1 MVERIA
7 SDDGAAA
14 VVREFDMDK
23 VIVTPRSLSSGG
35 HPLLNKLRDAG
46 YELVFPSP
54 GAQPSEAQLL
64 AVIPDAI
71 GYVAGVERI
80 GSRLIEAASRLRAIS
95 RNGTGV
101 DNIDLEAASRKGVA
115 IRRAEGANARGVA
128 ELAFGL
134 ILDSAR
140 SISKVD
146 TALKAEQWKREKG
159 FELEGK
165 TLGLIGCG
173 KIGRLVARF
182 ALAFDMRVLAHDPFP
197 DPEFDPGPGFA
208 WATFPRA
215 LADADVLSLHC
226 PPRKGGRPVLGDEEI
241 AALKKGV
248 VVVNTARQSLVDETA
263 IARALDAG
271 AVRAY
276 AIDAFDKEPPE
287 DYALVKR
294 ASVLATSHIGGFTD
308 ESVERA
314 TAMAIDNLLEAL
326 SGGV

>member
-1 MVERIA
+1 LLERFA
-7 SDDGAAA
+7 GDDRNAPI
-14 VVREFDMDK
+14 VREFEMDK

-54 GAQPSEAQLL
+54 GAQPTEAQLL
-64 AVIPDAI
+64 AVIPDAV

-80 GSRLIEAASRLRAIS
+80 GSRLIAAAPRLRAIS

-101 DNIDLEAASRKGVA
+101 DNIDLEAANRKGVA

-146 TALKAEQWKREKG
+146 SALKAGQWKREKG

-173 KIGRLVARF
+173 KVGRLVARF

-197 DPEFDPGPGFA
+197 DPEFAPGPGFA
-208 WATFPRA
+208 WATAPRV
-215 LADADVLSLHC
+215 LFDADVLSLHC
-226 PPRKGGRPVLGDEEI
+226 PPGKDGRPVLGREEI

-248 VVVNTARQSLVDETA
+248 VVVNTARQSLVDEAA

-287 DYALVKR
+287 DFALVKR
-294 ASVLATSHIGGFTD
+294 GAVLATSHIGGFTD
-308 ESVERA
+308 QSVERA
-314 TAMAIDNLLEAL
+314 TEMAVDNLLDAL
-326 SGGV
+326 NGGA

>member
-1 MVERIA
+1 
-7 SDDGAAA
+7 
-14 VVREFDMDK
+14 MDK

-35 HPLLNKLRDAG
+35 HPLLNKIRDAG

-54 GAQPSEAQLL
+54 AAQPSEAELG
-64 AVIPDAI
+64 AVIADAI
-71 GYVAGVERI
+71 GYLAGVEHI
-80 GSRLIEAASRLRAIS
+80 SSHLIEAASRLRVIS

-101 DNIDLEAASRKGVA
+101 DNIDLEAASRKGIV
-115 IRRAEGANARGVA
+115 ICRADGANARGVA

-146 TALKAEQWKREKG
+146 SALKSELWIREKG

-182 ALAFDMRVLAHDPFP
+182 ALAFDMRVLAYDPYP
-197 DPEFDPGPGFA
+197 DAGFDPGPGFA
-208 WATFPRA
+208 WAPIPRV
-215 LADADVLSLHC
+215 LSESTVLSLHC
-226 PPRKGGRPVLGDEEI
+226 PPRKGGKPVLGAEEI
-241 AALKKGV
+241 GALRKGV
-248 VVVNTARQSLVDETA
+248 VVVNTARQSLVDEA
-263 IARALDAG
+263 AMAFALDTG

-276 AIDAFDKEPPE
+276 AIDAFDREPPA
-287 DYALVKR
+287 DFAFLKR

-308 ESVERA
+308 ESIERA
-314 TAMAIDNLLEAL
+314 TEVAIDNLLDALKEAA
-326 SGGV
+326 